1 MVVVDK
7 NVAEY
12 QRFHL
17 VHRHAVGRNPVEKLF
32 LERGEKALHP
42 RVVVAVCDAAETLR
56 DAAVLQ
62 LLSESSAGVL
72 AATVGVQDRVADREA
87 SGGSLERVN
96 AQLLAHI
103 ARHAQGE
110 NLAIEAIHDRR
121 DIELAVGA
129 LDLGN
134 VGQQLSPRPVRAEI
148 LMEQV
153 LRRHCLWVGLRQALR
168 TASAFMQPAMLTHQA
183 RQPPHP
189 AGDAALRQRQL
200 HPAYAVIVIVGTLA
214 QYLLYLTRKKLVPAW
229 PALAFKIAVIARF
242 AELQHTAQRRD
253 GPFATALIH
262 KCVPQPRSYFFRFL
276 AKKPSASCKISF
288 AR

>member
-1 MVVVDK
+1 MTSTAVT
-7 NVAEY
+7 
-12 QRFHL
+12 
-17 VHRHAVGRNPVEKLF
+17 VH
-32 LERGEKALHP
+32 ALDY
-42 RVVVAVCDAAETLR
+42 AI
-56 DAAVLQ
+56 
-62 LLSESSAGVL
+62 SSYDITVFGACVL

-153 LRRHCLWVGLRQALR
+153 LRRHCLWVGLRQCNGHKSTL
-168 TASAFMQPAMLTHQA
+168 S
-183 RQPPHP
+183 QPP
-189 AGDAALRQRQL
+189 
-200 HPAYAVIVIVGTLA
+200 
-214 QYLLYLTRKKLVPAW
+214 
-229 PALAFKIAVIARF
+229 
-242 AELQHTAQRRD
+242 
-253 GPFATALIH
+253 
-262 KCVPQPRSYFFRFL
+262 
-276 AKKPSASCKISF
+276 
-288 AR
+288 